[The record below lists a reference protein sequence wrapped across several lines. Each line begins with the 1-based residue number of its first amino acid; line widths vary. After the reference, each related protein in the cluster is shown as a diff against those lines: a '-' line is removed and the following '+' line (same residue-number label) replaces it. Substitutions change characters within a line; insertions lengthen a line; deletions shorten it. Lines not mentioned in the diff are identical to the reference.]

1 MRGRDTPEL
10 AAEGIARVRR
20 AYEQANEGDLSG
32 LVELFGP
39 DTVWYG
45 FERRRFW
52 LWRSAPS

>member
-1 MRGRDTPEL
+1 MGRETPEM

-20 AYEQANEGDLSG
+20 AYEQANEGNFSA
-32 LVELFGP
+32 LVELFAP

-45 FERRRFW
+45 FEKRRFW

>member
-1 MRGRDTPEL
+1 MGCDTPEM

-20 AYEQANEGDLSG
+20 AYEQANEGDVSA

-45 FERRRFW
+45 FETRRLW

>member
-1 MRGRDTPEL
+1 MSRDTPETT
-10 AAEGIARVRR
+10 AEGIARVRR
-20 AYEQANEGDLSG
+20 AYEQANESDVSA

-52 LWRSAPS
+52 LWQTAPS